1 MRKVLVPVACTSCT
15 RIKCVLCIV
24 TKLKKIRMLWSLE
37 NPEHFRS
44 SFGPVRGLNLQPMHH
59 FTLGQVTEI
68 FLNSDKNDD
77 RVFVT
82 FNIQNTGWMCHRPE
96 GLVRSH
102 QLWTAWWPVRI
113 HVQQAAQLQ
122 YLVEFGI
129 CLFGRKKKA
138 VPNPWLKGL
147 QIHKCTLHNHFH
159 PPETCHETLMSPSKT
174 LPSACCNPWYDHTGQ
189 IPTIEQQELNQNT
202 FILSLH
208 NPE

>member
-1 MRKVLVPVACTSCT
+1 MSVTFQDRRSWLLSRKSCFLELPTQPMWIGKSTNLPPSFSSMSISQSLLLHVAYQEKSWFVAMRKVLVPVACTS
-15 RIKCVLCIV
+15 
-24 TKLKKIRMLWSLE
+24 
-37 NPEHFRS
+37 
-44 SFGPVRGLNLQPMHH
+44 
-59 FTLGQVTEI
+59 
-68 FLNSDKNDD
+68 
-77 RVFVT
+77 

-96 GLVRSH
+96 GLVQSH
-102 QLWTAWWPVRI
+102 QVWTAWWPVRI

-129 CLFGRKKKA
+129 CPFGRMKRA

-159 PPETCHETLMSPSKT
+159 HPETCHQTLMSPSKT
-174 LPSACCNPWYDHTGQ
+174 LPSACCNPWSEHTGQ

-202 FILSLH
+202 FILFLH